1 MCIPGDLKA
10 MMEAESTKKAQTAAP
25 PPQTG
30 AQTAADDPSAP
41 YQKYIG
47 KVCYDCEGSM
57 SGRIQEAD
65 GVLL

>member
-10 MMEAESTKKAQTAAP
+10 MMEAASTKAAHTAPP

-30 AQTAADDPSAP
+30 AQTAADDPSTP

-47 KVCYDCEGSM
+47 KVRWFY
-57 SGRIQEAD
+57 SG
-65 GVLL
+65 L